1 MGGISLWHGI
11 ILFLCFVVPV
21 PALGGLAWFRIHRAR
36 VAVPVRA
43 IEARLRRLDRL
54 RADGAITADAFQ
66 RQREAILRDA

>member
-21 PALGGLAWFRIHRAR
+21 PALGDWFLIDRAR

-54 RADGAITADAFQ
+54 RADGAITADEFQ
-66 RQREAILRDA
+66 RQRKAILRDA